1 MGGGE
6 NPAQLGGVFSP
17 LHKGPAWPPICVV
30 SQPAHALTPEGHPPV
45 APPTIPQHWGRGCS
59 FAGARVTVVQTTPC
73 SCPGPLPWAS
83 LRAPEKPP
91 DLSGPD
97 HFLLVC
103 LPTRSKPAHGGGPP
117 RGGPSTRLSPLAP
130 PPALCPGRQS
140 LDLPP
145 ARAVGTQCRDKG
157 LPARGVP
164 PCGKSRNTSTATSAA
179 SALKFP
185 DSLMSF

>member
-6 NPAQLGGVFSP
+6 NPAQLRGVFSP

-30 SQPAHALTPEGHPPV
+30 SQPTQALTPEGHPPV

-59 FAGARVTVVQTTPC
+59 FAGARVTVEQTTPC

-117 RGGPSTRLSPLAP
+117 RGGPSTRLSPLAL
-130 PPALCPGRQS
+130 PPALCTLASPWTSHQQGQLGPAGTRVCQ
-140 LDLPP
+140 LEGCPLV
-145 ARAVGTQCRDKG
+145 ARAGTHLR
-157 LPARGVP
+157 
-164 PCGKSRNTSTATSAA
+164 
-179 SALKFP
+179 
-185 DSLMSF
+185 